1 MLKPE
6 SLTERQ
12 ALQVEPMPR
21 VLLRLTLSCLLLI
34 AVALLLVYQ
43 LTWRPPAHELLTA
56 SCSTAVQAPKL
67 VPGQALKVMTWNIQ
81 YLAGKRYVF
90 WYDMADGS
98 GPDERPTPEDLAYNL
113 DEVARVIR
121 DEQPDIVLLQGVD
134 DGAKNSDYQDQQKLL
149 QERLADLYPC
159 STQAF
164 YWKAEFVPSPHIWG
178 SVGRKLT
185 TLSRFHIDS
194 AERLQ
199 LPMPDA
205 NIISRQFQP
214 KNALLVSYLPLR
226 DGGKLAV
233 INTHLATAKPG
244 DGTAHEQIASTE
256 TLLSKLEGGGTPWLI
271 GGDFNLLPLGQY
283 QRLPE
288 QQRHGY
294 AADSELHALWEKY
307 PMIPNNTESSG
318 TDRSQWLT
326 HFPND
331 NRINGPDRTVDYL
344 FYSPSLKRVS
354 ARVRKDD
361 TLLISDHLPV
371 IGRFLLPVL
380 P

>member
-1 MLKPE
+1 MLNAE

-21 VLLRLTLSCLLLI
+21 LLLRLTLYG
-34 AVALLLVYQ
+34 LLLVAVLLLLVFQ
-43 LTWRPPAHELLTA
+43 LTWRPPARELLTV
-56 SCSTAVQAPKL
+56 SCNPAVEAPKL

-98 GPDERPTPEDLAYNL
+98 GPDERPTHEDLAYNL

-134 DGAKNSDYQDQQKLL
+134 DGAKNSDYEDQLALIK
-149 QERLADLYPC
+149 ERVADLYPC

-164 YWKAEFVPSPHIWG
+164 YWKAEFVPNPHIWG
-178 SVGRKLT
+178 SVGRKLV

-199 LPMPDA
+199 LPVPDA

-214 KNALLVSYLPLR
+214 KDALLVSYLPLR

-233 INTHLATAKPG
+233 INTSLTTARRAG
-244 DGTAHEQIASTE
+244 DTAQKQVAATE
-256 TLLSKLEGGGTPWLI
+256 TQLDKLESGGTPWLI
-271 GGDFNLLPLGQY
+271 GG
-283 QRLPE
+283 
-288 QQRHGY
+288 
-294 AADSELHALWEKY
+294 
-307 PMIPNNTESSG
+307 
-318 TDRSQWLT
+318 
-326 HFPND
+326 
-331 NRINGPDRTVDYL
+331 
-344 FYSPSLKRVS
+344 
-354 ARVRKDD
+354 
-361 TLLISDHLPV
+361 
-371 IGRFLLPVL
+371 
-380 P
+380 